1 MQFLFDFPLGFQGNR
16 DAAGSPCPRLPVSLL
31 VATAT
36 CVHTCWASRPA
47 GHPSSLPRAWP
58 RSRAMRRTARQH
70 LGKGILTSVRSPPGD
85 PPARRPTGP
94 SGPPQRGDCSRLPA
108 RAQACSHCALGWAFP
123 MGVETLGGIT
133 CQPRAPVPGRA
144 RAHEC
149 SDLQLRLRSA
159 SGTESL
165 L

>member
-1 MQFLFDFPLGFQGNR
+1 METRQR
-16 DAAGSPCPRLPVSLL
+16 AGPQ
-31 VATAT
+31 A
-36 CVHTCWASRPA
+36 
-47 GHPSSLPRAWP
+47 
-58 RSRAMRRTARQH
+58 
-70 LGKGILTSVRSPPGD
+70 
-85 PPARRPTGP
+85 PPARLSVGTVPGSLHALR
-94 SGPPQRGDCSRLPA
+94 S
-108 RAQACSHCALGWAFP
+108 CSHCALGWAFP